1 MGGGWGGS
9 KVLVLLRIVLDK
21 GGDVAVSFIPY
32 SLDSLERVL
41 GKEDPREVFGDSVF
55 KVLEL

>member
-9 KVLVLLRIVLDK
+9 KVLVLLWIVLDK
-21 GGDVAVSFIPY
+21 RDVAVSFIPY

-41 GKEDPREVFGDSVF
+41 GKDDPREVFGDSVF

>member
-1 MGGGWGGS
+1 M
-9 KVLVLLRIVLDK
+9 LVLLWVVLHK

-55 KVLEL
+55 KVFEL

>member
-9 KVLVLLRIVLDK
+9 KVLVLLWIVLER

-32 SLDSLERVL
+32 SLDSLERVR

-55 KVLEL
+55 SVLEL